1 MINDTQKKDRKLGIG
16 GSDISIILGLSQ
28 YKTPYQLWLEKTGQ
42 FVESSDETEYQYWGS
57 VLEPVIREE
66 FVKRNNVVIETPDTI
81 VHPLF
86 DFMRGNIDGFIPSL
100 NAVLEI
106 KTTAGYN
113 AKDWG
118 EQNTDQIPLYYLV
131 QVAYYCAIT
140 NADTA
145 YIAVLIGGN
154 TYKEYKYKRDYA
166 IEEKLIDE
174 AKKFWD
180 CVQNNIEP
188 ELVNID
194 DLKLKYPNGS
204 PEKTVKINDKVQITF
219 NTITETKKKIKEL
232 NAIEEKARFELIKYM
247 EDSEILEDELGNT
260 IASYKSTKR
269 GRSLL
274 IKGVN

>member
-28 YKTPYQLWLEKTGQ
+28 YKTPYQLWLEKTDQ
-42 FVESSDETEYQYWGS
+42 FVESNDETEYQYWGS

-66 FVKRNNVVIETPDTI
+66 FIKKNNVVVETPDTI

-113 AKDWG
+113 IKDWG
-118 EQNTDQIPLYYLV
+118 EPNTDQIPLYYLV

-140 NADTA
+140 NADCA

-174 AKKFWD
+174 AKKFWN

-194 DLKLKYPNGS
+194 DLKLKYPSGS
-204 PEKTVKINDKVQITF
+204 PEKTIKINDKVQLSL
-219 NTITETKKKIKEL
+219 NTITETKRKIKEL
-232 NAIEEKARFELIKYM
+232 TEIEGKAKFELIKYM
-247 EDSEILEDELGNT
+247 EDSEKLEDELGNT
-260 IASYKSTKR
+260 LASYKPTKR
-269 GRSLL
+269 GRTLL